1 MQKKKAFKMHMTIED
16 ITPIPKVEIIAE
28 IDQLYTSTYS
38 AGQIMTTV
46 PLLVYTTSGTVISRF
61 AP

>member
-1 MQKKKAFKMHMTIED
+1 MTIED

-28 IDQLYTSTYS
+28 IDQLYTSTYV